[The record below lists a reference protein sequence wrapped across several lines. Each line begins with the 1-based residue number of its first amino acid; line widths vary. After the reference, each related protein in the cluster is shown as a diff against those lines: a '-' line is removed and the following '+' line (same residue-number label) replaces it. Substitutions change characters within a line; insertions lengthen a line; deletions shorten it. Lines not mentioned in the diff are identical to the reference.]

1 MAAGVLVVIALT
13 GCSTMMWSVVGLRVD
28 DDRLVA
34 TVLTCDNVTSDQ
46 RELSRVGGQF
56 FLIPRPT
63 WGFEATDH
71 AEIDL
76 GTVDSFIADIDPVDR
91 MMISDRAS
99 QGAGGFVH
107 FWVDDVT
114 SLKEDEVLAF
124 DQELGEMA
132 VMDEA
137 GLREQREYL
146 CALVSWTDVLP

>member
-1 MAAGVLVVIALT
+1 M
-13 GCSTMMWSVVGLRVD
+13 
-28 DDRLVA
+28 
-34 TVLTCDNVTSDQ
+34 
-46 RELSRVGGQF
+46 GGQF

-63 WGFEATDH
+63 WDFEATDH

-76 GTVDSFIADIDPVDR
+76 DTVDSFIADIDLVDR

-99 QGAGGFVH
+99 RGAGGFVH